1 MTESITRGGGGVK
14 SIRDLPL
21 LQDAPPPGGF
31 PSIRIERRLPNTGPT
46 GVAIFAVMGCVVGY
60 GFYRLSQTK
69 AETRFTADEILAVRQ
84 IVNPVL
90 QAEWDL
96 RYLEH
101 MRKKHEAEAHIMKD
115 VSHWKAGEPT
125 TSKRW
130 LAPLES
136 WAKRGLI

>member
-1 MTESITRGGGGVK
+1 MTESLTRGGAGVK
-14 SIRDLPL
+14 SIKDLPI

-46 GVAIFAVMGCVVGY
+46 GVAIFAVLGAVVGY

-69 AETRFTADEILAVRQ
+69 AETRFTADEIHAVRK

-101 MRKKHEAEAHIMKD
+101 MRKKHEEEARIMKD
-115 VSHWKAGEPT
+115 VPGWVPGEPT
-125 TSKRW
+125 THKRW
-130 LAPLES
+130 LPPLES